1 MGILSLC
8 LTVHGSRKDAWCT
21 KPPGSRV
28 SGLSG
33 SGCKFLRS
41 LRLGGRDEHVGRQM
55 ALLKFQK
62 GRTRTSDRQTAHV
75 GLSNFTLTHEGKPFA
90 GLSAY
95 VPKLK
100 GRKYVLAE
108 YRRSSRPRW
117 FEWHIHRHAGV
128 RHPGEQPD
136 LEPCVRA

>member
-1 MGILSLC
+1 VGILSLC
-8 LTVHGSRKDAWCT
+8 ITVHGSRKDAWCT

-75 GLSNFTLTHEGKPFA
+75 GLSNFRLTHEGKAFA

-95 VPKLK
+95 VPKFRSPDIPPQTLGNSTYFEDIGAYQNLSAFLK
-100 GRKYVLAE
+100 
-108 YRRSSRPRW
+108 
-117 FEWHIHRHAGV
+117 
-128 RHPGEQPD
+128 
-136 LEPCVRA
+136 

>member
-8 LTVHGSRKDAWCT
+8 ITVHGSRKDAWCT

-75 GLSNFTLTHEGKPFA
+75 GLSNFRVTHEGEGFE
-90 GLSAY
+90 GVGTY
-95 VPKLK
+95 VVVVK
-100 GRKYVLAE
+100 GRK
-108 YRRSSRPRW
+108 
-117 FEWHIHRHAGV
+117 
-128 RHPGEQPD
+128 
-136 LEPCVRA
+136 